1 MDIHEKLRLLLRER
15 GWTEYRLAKESGL
28 SESTIANI
36 FRRNA
41 TPSFST
47 LESICRA
54 FGVTL
59 SQFFAEHEMV
69 ELTPDLKELFDGWM
83 PLTAEQKK
91 AILQMQRAFSQNTN
105 N

>member
-105 N
+105 K